1 MRRKGN
7 KEKGYFKMR
16 RRRKAAAGIFLAPSL
31 LGVVVFMALPFG
43 DVIRRS
49 FLDAVGRVFVGAENY
64 RIVWRNEAFRLA
76 AGNMLRFLAIA
87 VPALFLVSLVLSLL
101 VFQAGRGIF
110 KTSLVLPMVIPA
122 AAMVLVWKIL
132 LCRDGVFNQ
141 ILSGITGRA
150 WDVDWVN
157 GDTAFWVLMVTYVW
171 KNAGYDMLLWM
182 AGLGG
187 ISESLY
193 DAARVDGAG
202 GWAQLR
208 YITLPCLQGTMGLVT
223 VLSVVNSFRV
233 YREAYLLAGSYPDQR
248 IYMIPHL
255 FGHWFLTLDVQKM
268 CTAASILVAGALLTA
283 GAVRGMQST
292 VRWLAKRR

>member
-1 MRRKGN
+1 MGV
-7 KEKGYFKMR
+7 
-16 RRRKAAAGIFLAPSL
+16 AGGFLAPSL
-31 LGVVVFMALPFG
+31 MGVVVFMGLPFG
-43 DVIRRS
+43 DVMRRS
-49 FLDAVGRVFVGAENY
+49 FLDAVGRAFVGVENY
-64 RIVWRNEAFRLA
+64 KIVWGNGAFRLA
-76 AGNMLRFLAIA
+76 AGNMLRFLVIA
-87 VPALFLVSLVLSLL
+87 VPVLFVVSLVLSLL
-101 VFQAGRGIF
+101 VFQVGRGIF

-132 LCRDGVFNQ
+132 LCRDGVLNQ

-157 GDTAFWVLMVTYVW
+157 GDTAFWVLMITYVW
-171 KNAGYDMLLWM
+171 KNAGYDMLLWL

-208 YITLPCLQGTMGLVT
+208 YITLPCLQGTMGLVI

-268 CTAASILVAGALLTA
+268 CTAAAILVAGALLAA
-283 GAVRGMQST
+283 GAVRGVQSI
-292 VRWLAKRR
+292 VR

>member
-1 MRRKGN
+1 M
-7 KEKGYFKMR
+7 EV
-16 RRRKAAAGIFLAPSL
+16 AGAFLAPSL
-31 LGVVVFMALPFG
+31 MGVAVFMGLPFG
-43 DVIRRS
+43 DVMRRS
-49 FLDAVGRVFVGAENY
+49 FLDAVGRVFVGVENY
-64 RIVWRNEAFRLA
+64 KIVWGNGAFRLA
-76 AGNMLRFLAIA
+76 AGNMLRFLVIA
-87 VPALFLVSLVLSLL
+87 VPALFVVSLVLSLL
-101 VFQAGRGIF
+101 VFQVGRGIF

-132 LCRDGVFNQ
+132 LCRDGVLNQ

-171 KNAGYDMLLWM
+171 KNAGYDMLLWL

-202 GWAQLR
+202 EWAQLR
-208 YITLPCLQGTMGLVT
+208 YITLPCLQGTMGLVI

-268 CTAASILVAGALLTA
+268 CTAAAILVAGALLAA
-283 GAVRGMQST
+283 GAVRGVQSI
-292 VRWLAKRR
+292 VRWLAERR

>member
-1 MRRKGN
+1 MGV
-7 KEKGYFKMR
+7 
-16 RRRKAAAGIFLAPSL
+16 AGGFLAPSL
-31 LGVVVFMALPFG
+31 MGVVVFMGLPFG
-43 DVIRRS
+43 DVMRRS
-49 FLDAVGRVFVGAENY
+49 FLDAVGRAFVGVENY
-64 RIVWRNEAFRLA
+64 KIVWGNGAFRLA
-76 AGNMLRFLAIA
+76 AGNMLRFLVIA
-87 VPALFLVSLVLSLL
+87 VPVLFVVSLVLSLL
-101 VFQAGRGIF
+101 VFQVGRGIF

-132 LCRDGVFNQ
+132 LCRDGVLNQ

-157 GDTAFWVLMVTYVW
+157 GDTAFWVLMITYVW
-171 KNAGYDMLLWM
+171 KNAGYDMLLWL

-208 YITLPCLQGTMGLVT
+208 YITLPCLQGTMGLVI

-268 CTAASILVAGALLTA
+268 CTAAAILVAGALLAA
-283 GAVRGMQST
+283 GAVRGVQSIM
-292 VRWLAKRR
+292 R

>member
-1 MRRKGN
+1 MCSSDLG
-7 KEKGYFKMR
+7 G
-16 RRRKAAAGIFLAPSL
+16 FLAPSL
-31 LGVVVFMALPFG
+31 MGVVVFMGLPFG
-43 DVIRRS
+43 DVMRRS
-49 FLDAVGRVFVGAENY
+49 FLDAVGRAFVGVENY
-64 RIVWRNEAFRLA
+64 KIVWGNGAFRLA
-76 AGNMLRFLAIA
+76 AGNMLRFLVIA
-87 VPALFLVSLVLSLL
+87 VPVLFVVSLVLSLL
-101 VFQAGRGIF
+101 VFQVGRGIF

-132 LCRDGVFNQ
+132 LCRDGVLNQ

-157 GDTAFWVLMVTYVW
+157 GDTAFWVLMITYVW
-171 KNAGYDMLLWM
+171 KNAGYDMLLWL

-208 YITLPCLQGTMGLVT
+208 YITLPCLQGTMGLVI

-268 CTAASILVAGALLTA
+268 CTAAAILVAGALLAA
-283 GAVRGMQST
+283 GAVRGVQSI
-292 VRWLAKRR
+292 VR

>member
-1 MRRKGN
+1 MGV
-7 KEKGYFKMR
+7 
-16 RRRKAAAGIFLAPSL
+16 AGGFLAPSL
-31 LGVVVFMALPFG
+31 MGVVVFMGLPFG
-43 DVIRRS
+43 DVMRRS
-49 FLDAVGRVFVGAENY
+49 FLDAVGRAFVGVENY
-64 RIVWRNEAFRLA
+64 KIVWGNGAFRLA
-76 AGNMLRFLAIA
+76 AGNMLRFLVIA
-87 VPALFLVSLVLSLL
+87 VPVLFVVSLVLSLL
-101 VFQAGRGIF
+101 VFQVGRGMF

-132 LCRDGVFNQ
+132 LCRDGVLNQ

-157 GDTAFWVLMVTYVW
+157 GDTAFWVLMITYVW
-171 KNAGYDMLLWM
+171 KNAGYDMLLWL

-208 YITLPCLQGTMGLVT
+208 YITLPCLQGTMGLVI

-268 CTAASILVAGALLTA
+268 CTAAAILVAGALLAA
-283 GAVRGMQST
+283 GAVRGVQSI
-292 VRWLAKRR
+292 VR

>member
-1 MRRKGN
+1 MG
-7 KEKGYFKMR
+7 
-16 RRRKAAAGIFLAPSL
+16 
-31 LGVVVFMALPFG
+31 LPFG
-43 DVIRRS
+43 DVMRRS
-49 FLDAVGRVFVGAENY
+49 FLDAVGRAFVGVENY
-64 RIVWRNEAFRLA
+64 KIVWGNGAFRLA
-76 AGNMLRFLAIA
+76 AGNMLRFLVIA
-87 VPALFLVSLVLSLL
+87 VPVLFVVSLVLSLL
-101 VFQAGRGIF
+101 VFQVGRGIF

-132 LCRDGVFNQ
+132 LCRDGVLNQ

-157 GDTAFWVLMVTYVW
+157 GDTAFWVLMITYVW
-171 KNAGYDMLLWM
+171 KNAGYDMLLWL

-208 YITLPCLQGTMGLVT
+208 YITLPCLQGTMGLVI

-268 CTAASILVAGALLTA
+268 CTAAAILVAGALLAA
-283 GAVRGMQST
+283 GAVRGVQSI
-292 VRWLAKRR
+292 VR

>member
-1 MRRKGN
+1 
-7 KEKGYFKMR
+7 
-16 RRRKAAAGIFLAPSL
+16 
-31 LGVVVFMALPFG
+31 
-43 DVIRRS
+43 
-49 FLDAVGRVFVGAENY
+49 
-64 RIVWRNEAFRLA
+64 
-76 AGNMLRFLAIA
+76 ML
-87 VPALFLVSLVLSLL
+87 
-101 VFQAGRGIF
+101 
-110 KTSLVLPMVIPA
+110 
-122 AAMVLVWKIL
+122 
-132 LCRDGVFNQ
+132 NQ

-157 GDTAFWVLMVTYVW
+157 GDTAFWVLMITYVW
-171 KNAGYDMLLWM
+171 KNAGYDMLLWL

-208 YITLPCLQGTMGLVT
+208 YITLPCLQGTMGLVI

-268 CTAASILVAGALLTA
+268 CTAAAILVAGALLAA
-283 GAVRGMQST
+283 GAVRGVQSI
-292 VRWLAKRR
+292 VR

>member
-1 MRRKGN
+1 MGVARG
-7 KEKGYFKMR
+7 
-16 RRRKAAAGIFLAPSL
+16 FLAPSL
-31 LGVVVFMALPFG
+31 MGVVVFMGLPFG
-43 DVIRRS
+43 DVMRRS
-49 FLDAVGRVFVGAENY
+49 FLDAVGRAFVGVENY
-64 RIVWRNEAFRLA
+64 KIVCGNGAFRLA
-76 AGNMLRFLAIA
+76 AGNMLRFLVIA
-87 VPALFLVSLVLSLL
+87 VPVLFVVSLVLSLL
-101 VFQAGRGIF
+101 VFQVGRGIF

-132 LCRDGVFNQ
+132 LCRDGVLNQ

-157 GDTAFWVLMVTYVW
+157 GDTAFWVLMITYVW
-171 KNAGYDMLLWM
+171 KNAGYDMLLWL

-208 YITLPCLQGTMGLVT
+208 YITLPCLQGTMGLVI

-268 CTAASILVAGALLTA
+268 CTAAAILVAGALLAA
-283 GAVRGMQST
+283 GAVRGVQSI
-292 VRWLAKRR
+292 VR

>member
-1 MRRKGN
+1 MGV
-7 KEKGYFKMR
+7 
-16 RRRKAAAGIFLAPSL
+16 AGGFLAPSL
-31 LGVVVFMALPFG
+31 MGVVVFMGLPFG
-43 DVIRRS
+43 DVMRRS
-49 FLDAVGRVFVGAENY
+49 FLDAVGRAFVGVENY
-64 RIVWRNEAFRLA
+64 KIVWGNGAFRLA
-76 AGNMLRFLAIA
+76 AGNMLRFLVIA
-87 VPALFLVSLVLSLL
+87 VPVLFVVSLVLSLL
-101 VFQAGRGIF
+101 VFQVGRGIF

-132 LCRDGVFNQ
+132 LCRDGVLHQ

-157 GDTAFWVLMVTYVW
+157 GDTAFWVLMITYVW
-171 KNAGYDMLLWM
+171 KNAGYDMLLWL

-208 YITLPCLQGTMGLVT
+208 YITLPCLQGTMGLVI

-268 CTAASILVAGALLTA
+268 CTAAAILVAGALLAA
-283 GAVRGMQST
+283 GAVRGVQSI
-292 VRWLAKRR
+292 VR